1 MARRAGQDANKFGQ
15 MVDWAKQLPH
25 QAPPPTAPAAAV
37 PPEVSSLGFTGANMA
52 HFFEHTWDFIDIS
65 VRTGKDTT
73 FFPRGTTANDITTW
87 LGEALRNLNPPGTS
101 PRLPVPYAPEE
112 VTIGIGKVQVGSKP
126 ASSAGDEIG
135 QFFPLDGVTIKWP
148 ELEAIWEVL
157 K

>member
-1 MARRAGQDANKFGQ
+1 VRHRRVGAGNGEKVLLMARRAGQDANKFGQ

-73 FFPRGTTANDITTW
+73 FFPRGTTANDITTC
-87 LGEALRNLNPPGTS
+87 
-101 PRLPVPYAPEE
+101 
-112 VTIGIGKVQVGSKP
+112 
-126 ASSAGDEIG
+126 
-135 QFFPLDGVTIKWP
+135 
-148 ELEAIWEVL
+148 
-157 K
+157 